1 MSSQHARLSVRTL
14 VIAVLATGLGR
25 SDAAAQTRPAGQQV
39 VGVAFGGGS
48 ARGLAHIGVIQWFE
62 EHRIPID
69 VVAGTSMGGLVGGSY
84 ASGMSAAELRA
95 MIEGTDWDVMFGSS
109 SFGFKNL
116 RRKRDARSY
125 PSRLE
130 FGLKGG
136 IVAPSAL
143 NDGQQVDLL
152 LARISAPYYA
162 IESFDDLPTP
172 FRCVAVDLVS
182 ADRIVIGSGSL
193 AQAMRATMSL
203 PGIFPPMQIDNR
215 VQAIVWSGH
224 QEPAELYWEQL
235 NDAGLTMAP
244 LERG

>member
-1 MSSQHARLSVRTL
+1 MRIL
-14 VIAVLATGLGR
+14 VIALLATGLG
-25 SDAAAQTRPAGQQV
+25 SGSATAQTPAAGQQV

-69 VVAGTSMGGLVGGSY
+69 LVAGTSMGGLVGGSF
-84 ASGMSAAELRA
+84 ATGMSAAELRT
-95 MIEGTDWDVMFGSS
+95 MIETTDWDAMFGTS

-130 FGLKGG
+130 FGLKAG

-152 LARISAPYYA
+152 LARIAAPYYGL
-162 IESFDDLPTP
+162 ESFDDLPTP
-172 FRCVAVDLVS
+172 FRCVAVDLV
-182 ADRIVIGSGSL
+182 AAERVVIGSGSL

-203 PGIFPPMQIDNR
+203 PGVFPPIDR
-215 VQAIVWSGH
+215 KSVV
-224 QEPAELYWEQL
+224 
-235 NDAGLTMAP
+235 
-244 LERG
+244 